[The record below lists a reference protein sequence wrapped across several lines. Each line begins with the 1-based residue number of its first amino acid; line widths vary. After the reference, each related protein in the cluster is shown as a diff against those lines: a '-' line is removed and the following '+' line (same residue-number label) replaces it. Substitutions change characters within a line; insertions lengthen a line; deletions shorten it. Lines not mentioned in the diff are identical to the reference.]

1 LWRQRED
8 DMRTDFVQAGTVKL
22 QYFEHG
28 TGPEQLVLV
37 HGYRS
42 SGRIWRLVQ
51 EALDPARFRS
61 LALRNRGA
69 GDSERTAAEAD
80 YTVESFA
87 RDLFA
92 TTQALGL
99 RGFTLV
105 GHSMGGATVT
115 QFALDHPELV
125 KALVVLN
132 PAPLTGR
139 GLSENWEQQIREE
152 FAHGWSTETV
162 AANTPHVPEA
172 FPQAL
177 RAAVARTP
185 TEGARGGRR
194 SMASLRLRQRL
205 PELSMPVCVIGGD
218 QDTTVGVHN
227 ILAEY
232 LALPEPRRFLH
243 IFHSI
248 GHSPNVE
255 VATRCAGVLERFVSQ
270 TVPQCLACG
279 RSFR

>member
-1 LWRQRED
+1 
-8 DMRTDFVQAGTVKL
+8 MRTDFVQAGTVKL

-51 EALDPARFRS
+51 EAMDSTRFRS
-61 LALRNRGA
+61 LALSNRGA

-87 RDLFA
+87 GDLFA
-92 TTQALGL
+92 ATQALGL
-99 RGFTLV
+99 RDFTLV

-125 KALVVLN
+125 KALVLLN
-132 PAPLTGR
+132 PAPLAGR
-139 GLSENWEQQIREE
+139 ALSENWEQQIREE
-152 FAHGWSTETV
+152 FTSGWSTENV
-162 AANTPHVPEA
+162 AANTPHVPEE
-172 FPQAL
+172 FRQAL
-177 RAAVARTP
+177 QADIARNPIERAL
-185 TEGARGGRR
+185 GGRR
-194 SMASLRLRQRL
+194 SMAGLRLRQRL
-205 PELSMPVCVIGGD
+205 QELSMPVCVIGGD

-232 LALPEPRRFLH
+232 LALLEPRRFLH

-255 VATRCAGVLERFVSQ
+255 VATRCAGVLDRFVSQ
-270 TVPQCLACG
+270 TVPQCLAAG
-279 RSFR
+279 RSLR